1 MHTGLILDKGD
12 DAIALKQAVNDD
24 NCKIEVHFGYVL
36 RV

>member
-1 MHTGLILDKGD
+1 MHTGLILDKG